1 MNRGILLLLCVL
13 STLLYAQPYH
23 PPTDGE
29 PINIGRLRWVP
40 DTHSLWGV
48 ENGSVYLYSAQEL
61 SQKRKILDSLQ
72 IRAAGLTS
80 KVERLVWSKD
90 KHQVLVYTNSSRVW
104 REKTKGDYWIFDLGS
119 GKGRQVGKQHPASSL
134 MFAKFAPDGRSVAY
148 VSRHNIYLEDL
159 STGRTTQ
166 LTKDGTA
173 RIINGT
179 FDWAYE
185 EELASRDG
193 FRWSPDGKSIA
204 FWRVDATRIPN
215 HLMINN
221 TDSLYPYV
229 IPVEYPKAGFSPSA
243 AKIGVINLAT
253 LKTTWMQVPGDPQNH
268 YLPRMDWQD
277 GNSLTVLQLNRRQN
291 EARLLRCNAQTG
303 KTDLI
308 YTDKDEAW
316 IEPLKPFVWDANPWT
331 WIEEGKTFLWSS
343 EKDGWLHIYKVTLS
357 GSAEQLL
364 TRGNY
369 DADFVAYDKT
379 TGRVYFMAS
388 PRDATQRYLYYVGEN
403 NPDTVRV
410 TPALFEGT
418 NYYRLSPDAQY
429 AVHINAGIQRA
440 YNERLIQLGG
450 HRKVYPTG
458 ADSFSAPQNNY
469 TLEKIRVTTADSIS
483 LDGIMAKPKNFD
495 ATKRY
500 PVLYFVYGE
509 PVMTVANDLPDFD
522 YHIGQLIPYGYVG
535 IALDNRGTPAL
546 KGRQWRKSI
555 YKKMGSLNSY
565 DQAQAAREIRK
576 WSFVDSTRIAVFGWS
591 GGGNTTLNLMFRY
604 PDLYQ
609 TGVAVAS
616 VTDQRFYDNI
626 YTERYMGLPQE
637 NEKEYWEA
645 SPANFA
651 KNLKGNLLYMH
662 GTGDDNVHY
671 KNAEHLINELVKHQK
686 LFTLMV
692 YPNRSHGI
700 FEGEGTTEHLTATLM
715 QFIKSHTPPGGR

>member
-1 MNRGILLLLCVL
+1 
-13 STLLYAQPYH
+13 
-23 PPTDGE
+23 
-29 PINIGRLRWVP
+29 VP